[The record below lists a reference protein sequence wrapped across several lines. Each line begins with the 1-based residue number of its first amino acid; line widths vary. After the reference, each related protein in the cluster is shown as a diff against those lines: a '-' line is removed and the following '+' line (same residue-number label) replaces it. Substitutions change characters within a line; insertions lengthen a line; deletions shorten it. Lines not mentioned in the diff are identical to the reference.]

1 MRKTIEQVNEEKIFN
16 RWLDKIDV
24 DLILSWLENVED
36 EEKFKLEVGC
46 CLYNEILRKT
56 NFDQICREL
65 KTKANIIFDEGQVVM
80 TMFTCLMQIAMKEKN
95 RKIAW
100 LKERRKTVDSM
111 VEMHRKTM
119 ELVLPDYER
128 ILKCTLLE
136 EAKLSNC

>member
-1 MRKTIEQVNEEKIFN
+1 MEKKIDQVKAEKIFN
-16 RWLDKIDV
+16 KWMAKVDV
-24 DLILSWLENVED
+24 DLILSWLENVKD
-36 EEKFKLEVGC
+36 EEKFKFELGC

-56 NFDQICREL
+56 NVEQICREL
-65 KTKANIIFDEGQVVM
+65 ETKANLINDDAQVVL
-80 TMFTCLMQIAMKEKN
+80 TMFTCLMKTAMDERN
-95 RKIAW
+95 RKTAW
-100 LKERRKTVDSM
+100 LKEKRKTVDSL